1 MPASPLRSSRVFADI
16 EGALAILREG
26 GGRVS
31 RPRRAILEALF
42 GATGPLSAEQVA
54 ARAGG
59 GEPLDVASTYRN
71 LEHLERR
78 GLVRHVHLGHGP
90 GLYELAGSGEREYAV
105 CERCSAVIA
114 VEPAVLDRAR
124 REIEHAV
131 GYQARFG
138 HFPIVGLCR
147 RCADAVGKSDRVEH
161 RHEH

>member
-59 GEPLDVASTYRN
+59 GRPLDVAATYRN

-105 CERCSAVIA
+105 CERCSAVLA

-147 RCADAVGKSDRVEH
+147 R
-161 RHEH
+161 